1 MNRFLKLVN
10 FEFSRFFKLYLVL
23 VGITV
28 LCQMVGVI
36 FEARRYVG
44 RANKAIYED
53 LLSKSDFISQYGTMS
68 FFRFSETLWFLGPIM
83 LAGVTLLIYVFFIW
97 YRDWFGKNTFS
108 YRLLV
113 LPTARLNI
121 YLAKATTV
129 LLFVLGLIALQ
140 LILVPAEMQI
150 IKWLVPDELRTDFSI
165 ATISN
170 HYYLGVLFPM
180 TIADF
185 ILIYGVGI
193 VAVCVVFTGILF
205 ERSYRLKGIFLGILY
220 AAVSILVF
228 FAPILVNELI
238 LRNYFYA
245 NELFYMELGTCLLTL
260 AGAIWIGN
268 YLMNKKIR
276 V

>member
-10 FEFSRFFKLYLVL
+10 FEFSRFLKLYLVL
-23 VGITV
+23 FGITV
-28 LCQMVGVI
+28 IFQMIGVVV
-36 FEARRYVG
+36 ESRKYVS
-44 RANKAIYED
+44 RANKAIYEG
-53 LLSKSDFISQYGTMS
+53 LMSQSDFISQYGTMS
-68 FFRFSETLWFLGPIM
+68 FYRFSESLWFLGPIV

-97 YRDWFGKNTFS
+97 YRDWLGKNTFS

-129 LLFVLGLIALQ
+129 LLLVLGLIALQ
-140 LILVPAEMQI
+140 LILVPIEMQM
-150 IKWLVPDELRTDFSI
+150 IKWLVPDEFRTDFSI
-165 ATISN
+165 AEISN
-170 HYYLGVLFPM
+170 HYYLGILFPKTM
-180 TIADF
+180 ADF

-193 VAVCVVFTGILF
+193 VAVCIAFTAILF
-205 ERSYRLKGIFLGILY
+205 ERSYRLKGIFFGILY
-220 AAVSILVF
+220 AAASILII
-228 FAPILVNELI
+228 FAPILVNEFI
-238 LRNYFYA
+238 LGNYFYA